1 MEQPLLPFLPFI
13 NNTFET
19 LDIAPSTN
27 RLTKESVIKIV
38 KTIKNPVGVID
49 LRGDSPLN
57 FFVRPISG
65 YYDGVLLFIF
75 IDNKVGLLIDRIGN
89 QYLSISN
96 IPDKL
101 RDNWENASAVPT
113 IRKKGKTIKDDKSA
127 QPVAEV
133 AKESVQPSVSVAEES
148 VQPVAEVAE
157 VAEVEEV
164 AEESD
169 RTAEESVQPSVR
181 TIESAETVEEIK
193 EPSVQVAEEST
204 QPEVS
209 IIPSKLRITKKKSS
223 AKPSIPAK
231 TMQPSQTQIKIPET
245 IPETIPEINETV
257 TSMPSLVEDSST
269 TIPEIIPGEQTA
281 ETQQLPSTV
290 TAATATAP
298 SVAVTQQPSSE
309 KYTNDNTLV
318 YHPTYGVISK
328 KDLSKKLSQKSEL
341 ELLEEEIMK
350 GEEDTSLQNE
360 NLNAV
365 D

>member
-1 MEQPLLPFLPFI
+1 
-13 NNTFET
+13 
-19 LDIAPSTN
+19 
-27 RLTKESVIKIV
+27 
-38 KTIKNPVGVID
+38 
-49 LRGDSPLN
+49 
-57 FFVRPISG
+57 
-65 YYDGVLLFIF
+65 
-75 IDNKVGLLIDRIGN
+75 
-89 QYLSISN
+89 
-96 IPDKL
+96 
-101 RDNWENASAVPT
+101 
-113 IRKKGKTIKDDKSA
+113 
-127 QPVAEV
+127 
-133 AKESVQPSVSVAEES
+133 
-148 VQPVAEVAE
+148 VAEVAE

-193 EPSVQVAEEST
+193 EPSVQVSEEST
-204 QPEVS
+204 QAEVS
-209 IIPSKLRITKKKSS
+209 TIPSKLRITKKKSS

-245 IPETIPEINETV
+245 IPEINETV
-257 TSMPSLVEDSST
+257 TSMPSLVEDSSKMVQVSEPT

-281 ETQQLPSTV
+281 KTQQLPSTV